1 MLVVDRYDEELD
13 RFHNEIEGIRLR
25 TERRKDRFRRE
36 KEQQAVAERQVNTV
50 VARKEKLSSIALD
63 VEFEFADRSGQ

>member
-36 KEQQAVAERQVNTV
+36 KEQQAVAERQVCKHRGCKK
-50 VARKEKLSSIALD
+50 RKEKKRKAFIDSP
-63 VEFEFADRSGQ
+63 

>member
-36 KEQQAVAERQVNTV
+36 KEQQAVVERQANTV

>member
-63 VEFEFADRSGQ
+63 VDFEFADRSGQ

>member
-50 VARKEKLSSIALD
+50 VARKEKLSSIA
-63 VEFEFADRSGQ
+63 RP